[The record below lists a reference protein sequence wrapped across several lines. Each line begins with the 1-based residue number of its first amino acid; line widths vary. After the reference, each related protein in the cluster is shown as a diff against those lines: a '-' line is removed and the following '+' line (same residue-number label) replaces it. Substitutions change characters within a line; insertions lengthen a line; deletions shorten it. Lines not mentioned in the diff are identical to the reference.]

1 MMRNYYKC
9 TVPLVIASTM
19 TLGLLAPTV
28 DATTTPSSETPSQV
42 TTAEANVQLSQ
53 QQKVAL
59 AYYIQGYDQYTFTRN
74 DIQKGKFTVTWMSGE
89 KHVYP
94 LNKITLVKQPKK
106 VNNIELM
113 PGAPKDM
120 VFYQVLPAKGNF
132 ATIVG
137 VSNSQVVIGGTQN
150 ASSYKDFLKGAKVQ
164 DISTLYQQYHND
176 KMYSLIANKMVVTT
190 TFPK

>member
-1 MMRNYYKC
+1 MMRKYSKY
-9 TVPLVIASTM
+9 TVPLIIVSTM
-19 TLGLLAPTV
+19 SLGVMAPSI
-28 DATTTPSSETPSQV
+28 DAKVTPSSAEPTQV
-42 TTAEANVQLSQ
+42 TTAKANVQLTQ

-59 AYYIQGYDQYTFTRN
+59 AYYIQGYNQYTFTRSE
-74 DIQKGKFTVTWMSGE
+74 IQKGKYTVQWMNGE

-94 LNKITLVKQPKK
+94 LKQITLVKQPKQIDNVETMK
-106 VNNIELM
+106 
-113 PGAPKDM
+113 GAPKDM

-137 VSNSQVVIGGTQN
+137 VSHSQVVIGGTQS

-164 DISTLYQQYHND
+164 NISTLYQQYHKD
-176 KMYSLIANKMVVTT
+176 AMFQQIANKMVITT